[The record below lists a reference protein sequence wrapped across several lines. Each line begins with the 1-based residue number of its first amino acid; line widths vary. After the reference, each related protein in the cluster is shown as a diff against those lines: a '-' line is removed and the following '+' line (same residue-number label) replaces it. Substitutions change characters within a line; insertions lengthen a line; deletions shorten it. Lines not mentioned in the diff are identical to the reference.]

1 MLRPPDR
8 FTSFIDGEW
17 QPFDESRAVTR
28 ENPGRTS
35 EIAGRWTPATASDAH
50 RAMDSAAAAS
60 PAWAAVPLAER
71 INLLNQLFAA
81 VEAHADD
88 FAATITREN
97 GKPLRDSLAEVA
109 GSLRDSRYPVQEA
122 ARIGVVET
130 LSTPGAAVTSEQILE
145 PLGVCLLITP
155 WNFPLAT
162 VLRKLA
168 PALLFGNTAI
178 VKPSELTP
186 ATACLLFSLIEELP
200 FPRGVAQLVLGTG
213 GEVGPALIEHSALR
227 AISFTGS
234 NATGAALARAT
245 AARDVRLQLEMGG
258 KNSLVVLADADAEAA
273 VEAAATGGF
282 TCAGQWCTGT
292 GRVIVEQSVHDEF
305 VSRLAARIA
314 QWRVGP
320 GDVDTTDVGP
330 VITAQRVA
338 FAKDRV
344 SEAASAGAR
353 VLGGGPAP
361 AGGHFVVPT
370 ILDGVTEA
378 MPAFLEE
385 LFVPVLPVAVA
396 RDADDALRLANTGR
410 YGLSASIFSRDTTRA
425 SELARR
431 IEAGIVHVNLHTA
444 YREPSLSV
452 AGWRESGRG
461 LPECGRFARDFF
473 TRPRALYRKMP

>member
-1 MLRPPDR
+1 MSHDPFRA
-8 FTSFIDGEW
+8 TSFIAGNW
-17 QPFDESRAVTR
+17 QPFDESRAIAR
-28 ENPGRTS
+28 ENPSRAS
-35 EIAGRWTPATASDAH
+35 EIAGRWTPATAGDAR
-50 RAMDSAAAAS
+50 RAMDAAAAAFPVWS
-60 PAWAAVPLAER
+60 AMPLAER
-71 INLLNQLFAA
+71 IDLLNRLFAA

-109 GSLRDSRYPVQEA
+109 GSLRDSRYPVLEA

-130 LSTPGAAVTSEQILE
+130 VSSPGAAVTSEQILE

-186 ATACLLFSLIEELP
+186 ATACLLFSLLETLP
-200 FPRGVAQLVLGTG
+200 FPRGAAQLVLGTG
-213 GEVGPALIEHSALR
+213 AEVGPALVEHPALR

-234 NATGAALARAT
+234 NATGASLARAT
-245 AARDVRLQLEMGG
+245 AGRDVRLQLEMGG
-258 KNSLVVLADADAEAA
+258 KNSLVILADADLDAA
-273 VEAAATGGF
+273 LEAAAIGGF

-292 GRVIVEQSVHDEF
+292 GRVIVEQSIHDEF
-305 VSRLAARIA
+305 VSRLVARIA
-314 QWRVGP
+314 PMRVGP
-320 GDVDTTDVGP
+320 GDDPKTDVGP
-330 VITAQRVA
+330 LVTAERVA
-338 FAKDRV
+338 FAGARV
-344 SEAASAGAR
+344 AEAVGAGAR
-353 VLGGGPAP
+353 ALGGGPAP
-361 AGGHFVVPT
+361 TGGHFVMPIV
-370 ILDGVTEA
+370 LDGVTEA
-378 MPAFLEE
+378 MPAFTEE

-410 YGLSASIFSRDTTRA
+410 YGLSASVYSRDTA
-425 SELARR
+425 KAAAMARR
-431 IEAGIVHVNLHTA
+431 VEAGIVHINLHTA

-473 TRPRALYRKMP
+473 TRPRALYRRSS